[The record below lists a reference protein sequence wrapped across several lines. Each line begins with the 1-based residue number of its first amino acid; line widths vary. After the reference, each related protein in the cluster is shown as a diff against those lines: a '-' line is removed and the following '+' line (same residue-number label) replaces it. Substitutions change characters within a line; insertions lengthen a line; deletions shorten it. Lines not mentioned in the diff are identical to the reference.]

1 MHLHGLSILHGGIS
15 PVSKA
20 NKLTKPRVNGRCV
33 QSNILITWDGQ
44 ARLGD
49 FGIVGAFRGIMAYYH
64 KLGTLR
70 YMAPELFLEEFARY
84 IIGDPSKE
92 GDVYSFAMTSF
103 EVRSVAV
110 NSPPI

>member
-1 MHLHGLSILHGGIS
+1 
-15 PVSKA
+15 
-20 NKLTKPRVNGRCV
+20 
-33 QSNILITWDGQ
+33 
-44 ARLGD
+44 
-49 FGIVGAFRGIMAYYH
+49 MAYYH

-110 NSPPI
+110 DSPI